1 MPHTRTRHCKT
12 CNTLRYNDC
21 KTGCT
26 ADDAG
31 NDKNWMTLEAGRQKV
46 TEQAASSKCA
56 LIARLKA
63 HASGDTMRD
72 EEEDVD

>member
-1 MPHTRTRHCKT
+1 MPLTRTRHCKT
-12 CNTLRYNDC
+12 CNVLRYNDC
-21 KTGCT
+21 KIGCS

-31 NDKNWMTLEAGRQKV
+31 NDKNWMTLDAGRLKV
-46 TEQAASSKCA
+46 AEHDAANRCA

-63 HASGDTMRD
+63 SAGDTMRH